1 MRALAG
7 TRWWMQRGRVCRLAL
22 AAAIGLLTAVGS
34 GSLSVPAEP
43 AGRLTLEDFAAKDA
57 LGLPEGWKA
66 QRDENRA
73 KVAYHVEAEPGGSFL
88 ASTRA
93 DQRLFKRLA
102 WEPKTW
108 PIVTWRWRLKPGI
121 MGKPPASAAEDVIAA
136 VFLSLDTDLLV
147 IPVATKYVWSF
158 TKATGTT
165 TEGGLFGA
173 AEIVVRTGAQPIGTW
188 VEERVNAYEDFKR
201 IHGHEPAKEA
211 WGISLLGGPGVEV
224 DFGPIV
230 ALTQ

>member
-1 MRALAG
+1 
-7 TRWWMQRGRVCRLAL
+7 VSRLAP
-22 AAAIGLLTAVGS
+22 AAVIGLLTAVGS
-34 GSLSVPAEP
+34 GSLSLPAEP
-43 AGRLTLEDFAAKDA
+43 ASRLVLEDFAAKDA
-57 LGLPEGWKA
+57 LGLPKGWKA

-73 KVAYHVEAEPGGSFL
+73 KVAYHVEAEPGVSFL

-93 DQRLFKRLA
+93 DQRLYKRMA
-102 WEPKTW
+102 WEPKAW

-121 MGKPPASAAEDVIAA
+121 MGKPPESAAEDVIAA

-158 TKATGTT
+158 SKAKGTM

-173 AEIVVRTGAQPIGTW
+173 AEIVVRTGVQPVGTW

-211 WGISLLGGPGVEV
+211 WGISVLGGPGVEV

-230 ALTQ
+230 ALQP